1 VKLYIKEWPNKTA
14 TLMTDNGQVVW
25 TFSSLAE
32 ARNVCRAWC
41 RLSPEEIQYG
51 DEVSADPS
59 AAACLI

>member
-1 VKLYIKEWPNKTA
+1 MKVYIKEWPNKTA
-14 TLMTDNGQVVW
+14 TLMTDNGQVIW

-32 ARNVCRAWC
+32 ARNVCRAWY
-41 RLSPEEIQYG
+41 RLSPEEIHYD